1 MTTPMRG
8 LMRVCYDFS
17 AALAQDAG
25 IGRYTRELALALSA
39 LPDAPQLTLFHYHQP
54 LRRMPTSLADAP
66 RAGVPLGSRI
76 LRAWLLTGAPFPKA
90 WNKAI
95 EASDLFHGTD
105 SLAPTISR
113 PSVINIHDLSTV
125 FYPQHHTRLHR
136 LYASVALP
144 RMARRARAIITG
156 SEAARQDIITH
167 LRISSDK
174 VRAIHNGVNHA
185 LFFPRDRAE
194 SQQQV
199 LQRLGIPAPYV
210 LAVGTLEPRKNLI
223 ALLRAVAQLPADTP
237 PLVLVGARG
246 WGHSPL
252 FDEVQRLGI
261 ASRVR
266 FTGFVDDDLLP
277 HLYSTALTFV
287 YPSLYEGF
295 GLPVLEALAC
305 GAPVITSNTSSLPEV
320 VGSAAVL
327 IDPRNAPELAA
338 RLSQLLLDADSRAAL
353 SALGP
358 AQAARFTWQRT
369 AQRTLEVYTE
379 AISAPLVRRGSHARP
394 T

>member
-1 MTTPMRG
+1 MTTPPRG
-8 LMRVCYDFS
+8 VMRVCYDFS

-25 IGRYTRELALALSA
+25 IGRYTRELALALHA
-39 LPDAPQLTLFHYHQP
+39 LADAPQLTLFHYRQP
-54 LRRMPTSLADAP
+54 LQRMPASLTGAP
-66 RAGVPLGSRI
+66 RAGVPLGSRA
-76 LRAWLLTGAPFPKA
+76 LRAWLLTGAAFPKA
-90 WNKAI
+90 WNMAI
-95 EASDLFHGTD
+95 ESCDLFHGTD
-105 SLAPTISR
+105 SLAPTINR

-167 LRISSDK
+167 LRIAPGK

-185 LFFPRDRAE
+185 LFYPRDQAE
-194 SQQQV
+194 SRQQV
-199 LQRLGIPAPYV
+199 MQHLGIPSPYL

-223 ALLRAVAQLPADTP
+223 TLLRALAQLPADTP

-266 FTGFVDDDLLP
+266 FTGYVEDDLLP
-277 HLYSTALTFV
+277 HLYSAALTFV

-320 VGSAAVL
+320 AGSAAVL
-327 IDPRNAPELAA
+327 IDPHNATELAA
-338 RLSQLLLDADSRAAL
+338 RLSQLLLDANSRAAL

-358 AQAARFTWQRT
+358 AQAAPFTWQRT
-369 AQRTLEVYTE
+369 AQRTVEIYNSVL
-379 AISAPLVRRGSHARP
+379 AA
-394 T
+394 